1 MVITVVSLAWTIP
14 LLPLFAFIVQLL
26 LRTKGNK
33 KLVSFIGIGLTFLS
47 FLFAVNL
54 VLQSFVWNLDIPS
67 WKVHWLHIG
76 SKVITV
82 GADFAPLQVLMLFIV
97 SLVSCLVQIYS
108 VGYMKADQRSN
119 TFFAYLSLFTFSMFG
134 LVISPNFLELY
145 FFWELVG
152 VCSFLLVGFYFYKE
166 SAKEAAKKAFIVTR
180 IGDVGLFIAIC
191 LLFWEVGS
199 FDFSVIKDAVNAN
212 QLSGGMITL
221 IAILVFVGAVGKSGQ
236 FPLHT
241 WLPDA
246 MEGPTPV
253 SALIHAATMVAA
265 GVFLV
270 AETFWLFEASV
281 TALTVVSYV
290 GGFTALF
297 AAIIALTQTDIKR
310 ILAYSTVSQLGYM
323 MLGIGSLGLTAGLFH
338 LLTHAFFKALL
349 FLVAGVVIAA
359 YSNEQNIRK
368 MGGLWKRHKWI
379 GITFLIGALSIAG
392 IPPLSGFFSKDEI
405 FLAVYQ
411 SGRYD
416 LFVAAVLAA
425 FCTAFYIF
433 RMYFLVFTGKES
445 KNQKRSFSWYY
456 QVPIWILAILS
467 IVSGF
472 LQFPKPVLGHWLNG
486 NEAES
491 IALWWIPFL
500 VTIVALLGI
509 FLAYAV
515 YQKQW
520 ISSASLVKYSSFGY
534 RLSYRKF
541 YIDECYQALF
551 VWSIKG
557 LGWILMGW
565 DRFIIGG
572 IARFIKTMPDELG
585 QIGSIMQNGQ
595 VQRYLL
601 ISLFGFLLLLL
612 SVTAG
617 RLIG

>member
-1 MVITVVSLAWTIP
+1 VVSLAWIIPMLP
-14 LLPLFAFIVQLL
+14 LLAFMVQLL
-26 LRTKGNK
+26 MRTVRNK

-47 FLFAVNL
+47 FLYAVYL
-54 VLQSFVWNLDIPS
+54 VLQSFIWNVSIPS
-67 WKVHWLHIG
+67 WKVDWLHIG
-76 SKVITV
+76 SKVVTV
-82 GADFAPLQVLMLFIV
+82 GASFAPFQILMLFV
-97 SLVSCLVQIYS
+97 VTLVSCLVQIYS
-108 VGYMKADQRSN
+108 IGYMKTDQRSN
-119 TFFAYLSLFTFSMFG
+119 TFFAYLSLFTFSMLG

-180 IGDVGLFIAIC
+180 IGDIGLFIAIC

-199 FDFSVIKDAVNAN
+199 FDFAVIKNAVDANEISA
-212 QLSGGMITL
+212 GMITL
-221 IAILVFVGAVGKSGQ
+221 TAILIFVGAVGKSGQ

-270 AETFWLFEASV
+270 AETYWLFEASPV
-281 TALTVVSYV
+281 ALTVVAYI

-323 MLGIGSLGLTAGLFH
+323 MLGLGSLGLTAGFFH
-338 LLTHAFFKALL
+338 LFTHAFFKALL
-349 FLVAGVVIAA
+349 FLAAGAVIVAF
-359 YSNEQNIRK
+359 SNEQNIK
-368 MGGLWKRHKWI
+368 NMGGLWKQHKWI
-379 GITFLIGALSIAG
+379 GITFLIGALSITG
-392 IPPLSGFFSKDEI
+392 IPPFSGFFSKDEI
-405 FLAVYQ
+405 FLAVYH
-411 SGRYD
+411 SGKYE
-416 LFVAAVLAA
+416 LFAVALLAA

-433 RMYFLVFTGKES
+433 RIFFFVFTGKSSRE
-445 KNQKRSFSWYY
+445 QKVTFSWHY
-456 QVPIWILAILS
+456 QLPVWILAILS

-472 LQFPKPVLGHWLNG
+472 LQFPKPALGHWLHG

-491 IALWWIPFL
+491 TAVWWIPFV
-500 VTIVALLGI
+500 VTIVSLLGI
-509 FLAYAV
+509 FLAYVV

-520 ISSASLVKYSSFGY
+520 ISASSLAKYSGFGY

-565 DRFIIGG
+565 DRFVIGG
-572 IARFIKTMPDELG
+572 MVRFIKTIPQELG
-585 QIGSIMQNGQ
+585 LIGSTLQNGQ

-601 ISLFGFLLLLL
+601 ISIFGFLLLLL

-617 RLIG
+617 RLMS